1 MGQSQTLTLSSFRP
15 NPTQR
20 MSGDS
25 IQSTQNQ
32 RMWKRGPRSTIGP
45 QSMRSSS
52 HGKAPQQSFEP
63 DLSQKSRNVLTSL
76 KIGLQTPSLLSE
88 RSSSLQDVQ
97 IPLLTSGSTLSRD
110 MWSTLPKSLE
120 CTISLMLRLSSPI
133 DIGDLCQLFIRVP
146 KQSKAI
152 TSHGDWIIAFRKT
165 IQAISY
171 ALPG

>member
-15 NPTQR
+15 NPTQG
-20 MSGDS
+20 MPGDS
-25 IQSTQNQ
+25 IQSTRNQ

-45 QSMRSSS
+45 QSTRSSS

-76 KIGLQTPSLLSE
+76 KTGLQTPSLLSE

-133 DIGDLCQLFIRVP
+133 DIGDLFQLFIRVP

-152 TSHGDWIIAFRKT
+152 TSHGDWIIAFGKT